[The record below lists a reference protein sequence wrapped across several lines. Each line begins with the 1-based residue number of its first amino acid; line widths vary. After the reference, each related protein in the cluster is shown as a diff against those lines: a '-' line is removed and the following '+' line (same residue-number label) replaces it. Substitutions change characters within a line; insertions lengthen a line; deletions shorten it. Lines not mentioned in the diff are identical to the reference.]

1 MPNSRW
7 DRVRARTVLLISC
20 IFLPAIRGGFIGL
33 FLGYGIEWL
42 TLRFCAHQLIQT
54 DGNLIIGVLTLVV
67 IPLLWMIFLENR
79 EKAFVDYQGK
89 KIVNPYLAFFSM
101 TYLMVNL
108 PLIFHS
114 LLTYPPKPVSCP

>member
-1 MPNSRW
+1 MPNSRL
-7 DRVRARTVLLISC
+7 DRFRARTVLDVSC

-33 FLGYGIEWL
+33 FLGFGIQWL
-42 TLRFCAHQLIQT
+42 TLRFCVHQLFQT
-54 DGNLIIGVLTLVV
+54 IGILTLVV

-79 EKAFVDYQGK
+79 ENAFVDYQGK

-108 PLIFHS
+108 PLIFRF
-114 LLTYPPKPVSCP
+114 LLTYPPKPAP